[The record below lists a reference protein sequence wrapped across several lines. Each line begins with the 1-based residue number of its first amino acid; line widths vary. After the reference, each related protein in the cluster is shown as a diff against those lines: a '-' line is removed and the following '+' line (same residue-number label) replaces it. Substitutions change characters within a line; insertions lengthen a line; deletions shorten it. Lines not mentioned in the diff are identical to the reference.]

1 MDEQRPRLELEEK
14 PIEGGEIEGGKIE
27 GLDPTGSA
35 PFQEKKHRADT
46 ERRLAYWLVGCLV
59 GTWLLHYGVI
69 LTLEWKGKHEAAEN
83 LSKAFNVWLPVI
95 SSLASSV
102 VTYYFTRER
111 R

>member
-14 PIEGGEIEGGKIE
+14 PIEGGEIE

-46 ERRLAYWLVGCLV
+46 ERKLAYRLVWWLG

-102 VTYYFTRER
+102 VTYYFTREKK
-111 R
+111 